1 MVTTNWPVKLF
12 WLPFGSTV
20 SISLGPV
27 SSSFLCQKRLASLQR
42 KGCYAAVD
50 DKRPDGDK
58 TPPSRNKSGRS
69 SPREGCS
76 KGASLRRKART
87 CVRFLEKELR
97 LKRARALP
105 SRIECGHLRSAIRSC
120 FDHLNEIG
128 ELSVKTSQKLE
139 KSYCPSCE
147 STTVARQVDKWK
159 EERFGAT
166 EVDDAHLA
174 QFAAQLG
181 KNIERGW
188 NRGKWPY
195 IPNGHACLGVSR
207 SDGGTWIPGE
217 FSTECSVQSVVSAG
231 KPRIVTLFSE
241 RNNSILYPLHHSLY
255 SNLKRKEWLLVGDP
269 TNKAVSSLNGCAYIS
284 VDYSQATD
292 RIKVAYTRAAIEE
305 LIDKGEG
312 LSDDDIRALRVVGR
326 LRIDGTYAE
335 RGQPMGSLMSFP
347 LLCLINKTVVDLAL
361 NDLLIEGKV
370 TFKEWTRHRCLI
382 NGDDLLTREVGA
394 GGLLNGIRRHGSRVG
409 LVLNEEKT
417 MVDAEK
423 GEINSTLF
431 INGIRQKKINL
442 SALFMGRDVSDV
454 LGFASQS
461 ALTEEG
467 FLFLAR
473 RARFQL
479 STQKE
484 KLQQPLSAQQF
495 NALVRCKELRQPL
508 LSVPVEEPKRFN
520 PFPVVSKPVGYDLSR
535 GEEVDLIRLEVDRLR
550 SRGYIPSREK
560 LPVKTVGSVGVS
572 LRAAIKRNKPIVE
585 DAILDCLERG
595 WKRKMYLLRETP
607 SVDIVPYEHVCDECA
622 DKGLAHRL
630 VCEIRELKRTT
641 WLPLAGCQVP
651 GTEGPLGDWMAL

>member
-1 MVTTNWPVKLF
+1 
-12 WLPFGSTV
+12 
-20 SISLGPV
+20 
-27 SSSFLCQKRLASLQR
+27 
-42 KGCYAAVD
+42 
-50 DKRPDGDK
+50 
-58 TPPSRNKSGRS
+58 
-69 SPREGCS
+69 
-76 KGASLRRKART
+76 
-87 CVRFLEKELR
+87 
-97 LKRARALP
+97 
-105 SRIECGHLRSAIRSC
+105 
-120 FDHLNEIG
+120 
-128 ELSVKTSQKLE
+128 
-139 KSYCPSCE
+139 
-147 STTVARQVDKWK
+147 
-159 EERFGAT
+159 
-166 EVDDAHLA
+166 
-174 QFAAQLG
+174 
-181 KNIERGW
+181 
-188 NRGKWPY
+188 
-195 IPNGHACLGVSR
+195 
-207 SDGGTWIPGE
+207 
-217 FSTECSVQSVVSAG
+217 VQSVVSAG

-394 GGLLNGIRRHGSRVG
+394 GGLLNGIRRHGSRAG